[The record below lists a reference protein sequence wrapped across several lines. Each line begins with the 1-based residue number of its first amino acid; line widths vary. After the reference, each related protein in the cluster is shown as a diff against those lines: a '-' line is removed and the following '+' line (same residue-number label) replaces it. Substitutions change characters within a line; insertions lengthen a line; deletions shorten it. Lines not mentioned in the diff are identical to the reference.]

1 MAEAQYIVARRQL
14 KDTKIST
21 PISGIVT
28 ARPVDIGAMVQNGM
42 VVANVVDVSR
52 MKVKLSVAERD
63 AFKLKV
69 GDAVEVVT
77 DVYPGV
83 TFPGKIATLSAKADE
98 GHTYPV
104 EVVLANSKAHPLK
117 AGMFGKVQFTSIGS
131 TDVVA
136 IPRQALVGS
145 MKNPQVFVI
154 DQQIARLRTIVIG
167 GETGTSLGIVGGLKD
182 GELVVTNGQ
191 NNLKDGM
198 SVDVLK

>member
-1 MAEAQYIVARRQL
+1 L

-104 EVVLANSKAHPLK
+104 EVVLANSKSHPLK

-154 DQQIARLRTIVIG
+154 DQQIARLRTITIG